1 MHLHDIAS
9 ATMNAETAIVHINY
23 ILLYKIFCYFCIL
36 LTIAN
41 AQVVELQ
48 FLKVRSFRDIL
59 RYLENSWRYLEKF
72 WRYLEN
78 FWRYLELF
86 SRISRKIFR
95 PNLGIFVSEPII
107 RLASFFDIF
116 LCSLFLLLAGFDCA
130 QNTKGVG
137 MQINN

>member
-36 LTIAN
+36 LTVAN
-41 AQVVELQ
+41 VQVVELQ
-48 FLKVRSFRDIL
+48 FLKVRNFRDIL
-59 RYLENSWRYLEKF
+59 RYLENS

-95 PNLGIFVSEPII
+95 PNLGIFVSEPIM

>member
-41 AQVVELQ
+41 VQVVELQ

-72 WRYLEN
+72 WRYLEL
-78 FWRYLELF
+78 FREFLERYLGQIWGYLYL
-86 SRISRKIFR
+86 SLLRDS
-95 PNLGIFVSEPII
+95 PVS
-107 RLASFFDIF
+107 LTYFFALYF
-116 LCSLFLLLAGFDCA
+116 FC
-130 QNTKGVG
+130 
-137 MQINN
+137 